1 MKVLTYLVSIYY
13 FRKMKKI
20 IFLGISLII
29 LVSIFHYSSN
39 KDPEINYER
48 FNLVAPGVLRTPD
61 ERFNN
66 IADYPYKPNYLMIGD
81 TRIHY
86 LDEGPKDGEIIYLLH
101 GEPAWSYLF
110 RKMIPTLTQA
120 GYRVIAPDMVGF
132 GKSDKYISI
141 DDYSHQMH
149 VDKMAQLII
158 ALDLNNITAHVHD
171 WGGLVG
177 LRVVSEE
184 PNRFTRIIA
193 SNTSLIA
200 PGRGFIKDLMSF
212 ISYPLFKLGI
222 WFQGPASWE
231 EFIGGDGFTNWI
243 RYSRY
248 TDNIDVGGVMQ
259 TLGNVSD
266 AERAGY
272 EAPYPN
278 ATYKAG
284 AQIFPYLIPSELR
297 KNEVAYR
304 EVFEK
309 WNKPFLIANSDN
321 DPVTGNNPRIVD
333 MLKRIP
339 SAQEIIIEGPGH
351 FIQEEAGQEYGQL
364 IIDFMNGN
372 PKPFKK
378 ERVVP
383 DINYNNILL
392 RIIYIMLNYT
402 YTFNLL

>member
-1 MKVLTYLVSIYY
+1 MKGFFVV
-13 FRKMKKI
+13 FI
-20 IFLGISLII
+20 IAFGILIGFFQY
-29 LVSIFHYSSN
+29 SRNSSN
-39 KDPEINYER
+39 GINNDR
-48 FNLVAPGVLRTPD
+48 LNLVAPGTLRTPD
-61 ERFNN
+61 ERFND
-66 IADYPYKPNYLMIGD
+66 IKDYPFSANYLTIGD

-86 LDEGPKDGEIIYLLH
+86 LDEGPVDGKIIYLLH

-110 RKMIPTLTQA
+110 RKMIPTLTAA

-149 VDKMAQLII
+149 VDKMVQLVRE
-158 ALDLNNITAHVHD
+158 LDLKDVTAHLHD

-177 LRVVSEE
+177 FRVIAEE
-184 PNRFTRIIA
+184 PERFSGIIA

-200 PGRGFIKDLMSF
+200 PGRGFFRDLLSH

-222 WFQGPASWE
+222 WIQGPATWE
-231 EFIGGDGFTNWI
+231 EFIGGDGFTGWI

-248 TDNIDVGGVMQ
+248 TDNIDVGGIMQ

-266 AERAGY
+266 EERAGY

-297 KNEVAYR
+297 KNEMAYR

-321 DPVTGNNPRIVD
+321 DPVTSNNPRLAE
-333 MLKRIP
+333 MLKRVP
-339 SAQEIIIEGPGH
+339 TAKEILIKGPGH
-351 FIQEEAGQEYGQL
+351 FIQEEAGPEYAQL
-364 IIDFMNGN
+364 IIDFINGN
-372 PKPFKK
+372 PQSFEIDSISGNNK
-378 ERVVP
+378 
-383 DINYNNILL
+383 DIL
-392 RIIYIMLNYT
+392 
-402 YTFNLL
+402 

>member
-1 MKVLTYLVSIYY
+1 MNKVFPILFFVT
-13 FRKMKKI
+13 I
-20 IFLGISLII
+20 ICIGI
-29 LVSIFHYSSN
+29 FQYSRN
-39 KDPEINYER
+39 ADVNVNYER
-48 FNLVAPGVLRTPD
+48 FNLVAPGILRTPE
-61 ERFNN
+61 ERFV
-66 IADYPYKPNYLMIGD
+66 DLKEYPFKANYLTISD

-86 LDEGPKDGEIIYLLH
+86 LDEGPADGEVIFLLH
-101 GEPAWSYLF
+101 GEPVWSYLF
-110 RKMIPTLTQA
+110 RKMIPTLTKA

-149 VDKMAQLII
+149 VDKMTQLITE
-158 ALDLNNITAHVHD
+158 LDLKNITAHVHD

-177 LRVVSEE
+177 LRVIAEE
-184 PNRFTRIIA
+184 PDRFSRVIA

-200 PGRGFIKDLMSF
+200 PGRGFFRDLMSF

-222 WFQGPASWE
+222 WFQGPATWE
-231 EFIGGDGFTNWI
+231 EFIGGDGFTGWI

-297 KNEVAYR
+297 KNEKAYR
-304 EVFEK
+304 DVFEK
-309 WNKPFLIANSDN
+309 WEKPFLIANTDN
-321 DPVTGNNPRIVD
+321 DPVTGNNPRMVE

-351 FIQEEAGQEYGQL
+351 FVQEEAGPEYAQL
-364 IIDFMNGN
+364 IINFINGN
-372 PKPFKK
+372 PQPFKIK
-378 ERVVP
+378 QDSIDKK
-383 DINYNNILL
+383 DIL
-392 RIIYIMLNYT
+392 
-402 YTFNLL
+402 

>member
-1 MKVLTYLVSIYY
+1 MKRLFVVSIIA
-13 FRKMKKI
+13 FVI
-20 IFLGISLII
+20 LIG
-29 LVSIFHYSSN
+29 FFQYSRNSVN
-39 KDPEINYER
+39 EINYDR
-48 FNLVAPGVLRTPD
+48 FNLVAPGILRTPD
-61 ERFNN
+61 ERFNG
-66 IADYPYKPNYLMIGD
+66 IKDYPFSANYLTIGD

-86 LDEGPKDGEIIYLLH
+86 LDEGPIDGKIIFLLH

-110 RKMIPTLTQA
+110 RKMIPTLTAA

-149 VDKMAQLII
+149 VDKMVQLVRE
-158 ALDLNNITAHVHD
+158 LDLKDVTAHLHD

-177 LRVVSEE
+177 FRVIAEE
-184 PNRFTRIIA
+184 PERFSGIIA

-200 PGRGFIKDLMSF
+200 PGRGFLRDLLSH

-222 WFQGPASWE
+222 WIQGPATWE
-231 EFIGGDGFTNWI
+231 EFIGGDGFTGWI

-248 TDNIDVGGVMQ
+248 TDNIDVGGIMQ

-266 AERAGY
+266 EERAGY

-297 KNEVAYR
+297 KNEMAYR

-321 DPVTGNNPRIVD
+321 DPVTSNNPRLAE
-333 MLKRIP
+333 MLKRVP
-339 SAQEIIIEGPGH
+339 TAKEILIKGPGH
-351 FIQEEAGQEYGQL
+351 FIQEEAGPEYAQL
-364 IIDFMNGN
+364 IIDFINGN
-372 PKPFKK
+372 PQSFEIDSISGNNK
-378 ERVVP
+378 
-383 DINYNNILL
+383 DIL
-392 RIIYIMLNYT
+392 
-402 YTFNLL
+402 

>member
-1 MKVLTYLVSIYY
+1 MKRLFVVSIIA
-13 FRKMKKI
+13 FVI
-20 IFLGISLII
+20 LIG
-29 LVSIFHYSSN
+29 FFQYSRNSN
-39 KDPEINYER
+39 SEINYDR
-48 FNLVAPGVLRTPD
+48 FNLVAPGILRTPD
-61 ERFNN
+61 ERFNG
-66 IADYPYKPNYLMIGD
+66 IKDYPFSANYLTIGD

-86 LDEGPKDGEIIYLLH
+86 LDEGPVDGKIIYLLH

-110 RKMIPTLTQA
+110 RKMIPTLTAA

-149 VDKMAQLII
+149 VDKMVQLVRE
-158 ALDLNNITAHVHD
+158 LDLKDVTAHLHD

-177 LRVVSEE
+177 FRVIAEE
-184 PNRFTRIIA
+184 PERFSRIIA

-200 PGRGFIKDLMSF
+200 PGRGFFRDLLSH

-222 WFQGPASWE
+222 WIQGPATWE
-231 EFIGGDGFTNWI
+231 EFIGGDGFTGWI

-248 TDNIDVGGVMQ
+248 TDNIDVGGIMQ

-266 AERAGY
+266 EERVGY

-297 KNEVAYR
+297 KNEMAYR

-321 DPVTGNNPRIVD
+321 DPVTSNNPRLAE
-333 MLKRIP
+333 MLKRVP
-339 SAQEIIIEGPGH
+339 TAKEILIKGPGH
-351 FIQEEAGQEYGQL
+351 FIQEEAGPEYAQL
-364 IIDFMNGN
+364 IIDFINGN
-372 PKPFKK
+372 PQSFEIDSISGNNK
-378 ERVVP
+378 
-383 DINYNNILL
+383 DIL
-392 RIIYIMLNYT
+392 
-402 YTFNLL
+402 

>member
-1 MKVLTYLVSIYY
+1 
-13 FRKMKKI
+13 MKKTFKFITI
-20 IFLGISLII
+20 IFVTV
-29 LVSIFHYSSN
+29 LVFFQYSRNSA
-39 KDPEINYER
+39 PEINYER
-48 FNLVAPGVLRTPD
+48 FNVVAPGILRTPD
-61 ERFNN
+61 ERFIN
-66 IADYPYKPNYLMIGD
+66 IIDYPFKPNYLIIGD
-81 TRIHY
+81 TRVHY
-86 LDEGPKDGEIIYLLH
+86 LDEGPRNGEIIFLLH

-110 RKMIPTLTQA
+110 RKIIPTLTEA

-149 VDKMAQLII
+149 VDKMTQLVRM
-158 ALDLNNITAHVHD
+158 LDLNNVTAHLHD

-177 LRVVSEE
+177 FRVIAEE
-184 PNRFTRIIA
+184 PDRFSRIIS

-200 PGRGFIKDLMSF
+200 PGYGFFRNLMTY

-222 WFQGPASWE
+222 WFQGPATWE
-231 EFIGGDGFTNWI
+231 EFIGGDGFTGWI

-266 AERAGY
+266 AERIGY

-297 KNEVAYR
+297 KNEKAYR

-321 DPVTGNNPRIVD
+321 DPVTSNNPRMVE
-333 MLKRIP
+333 MLKRVP
-339 SAQEIIIEGPGH
+339 SAQEIVIEGPGH
-351 FIQEEAGQEYGQL
+351 FLQEEAGPEYAQL
-364 IIDFMNGN
+364 IIDFINGN
-372 PKPFKK
+372 PKPFSK
-378 ERVVP
+378 ERVVSN
-383 DINYNNILL
+383 INL
-392 RIIYIMLNYT
+392 
-402 YTFNLL
+402 

>member
-1 MKVLTYLVSIYY
+1 MKRFFVV
-13 FRKMKKI
+13 FI
-20 IFLGISLII
+20 IAFVILIG
-29 LVSIFHYSSN
+29 FFQYSRNSN
-39 KDPEINYER
+39 NEINYDR
-48 FNLVAPGVLRTPD
+48 FNLVAPGILRTPD
-61 ERFNN
+61 ERFNG
-66 IADYPYKPNYLMIGD
+66 IKDYPFSANYLTIGD

-86 LDEGPKDGEIIYLLH
+86 LDEGPVDGKIIYLLH

-110 RKMIPTLTQA
+110 RKMIPTLTAA

-149 VDKMAQLII
+149 VDKMVQLVRE
-158 ALDLNNITAHVHD
+158 LDLKDVTAHLHD

-177 LRVVSEE
+177 FRVIAEE
-184 PNRFTRIIA
+184 PERFSGIIA

-200 PGRGFIKDLMSF
+200 PGRGFFRDLLSH

-222 WFQGPASWE
+222 WIQGPATWE
-231 EFIGGDGFTNWI
+231 EFIGGDGFTGWI

-248 TDNIDVGGVMQ
+248 TDNIDVGGIMQ

-266 AERAGY
+266 EERAGY

-297 KNEVAYR
+297 KNEMAYR

-321 DPVTGNNPRIVD
+321 DPVTSNNPRLAE
-333 MLKRIP
+333 MLKRVP
-339 SAQEIIIEGPGH
+339 TAKEILIKGPGH
-351 FIQEEAGQEYGQL
+351 FIQEEAGPEYAQL
-364 IIDFMNGN
+364 IIDFINGN
-372 PKPFKK
+372 PQSFEIDSISGNNK
-378 ERVVP
+378 
-383 DINYNNILL
+383 DIL
-392 RIIYIMLNYT
+392 
-402 YTFNLL
+402 